1 MGDRSTVSAL
11 VITNADVRT
20 MDPRAPRAEA
30 VAVRGGRIAAV
41 GRAADVTAAAGPDA
55 RTIDAGG
62 RTVVP
67 GFIDPHN
74 HLLSTA
80 ESLASVDARYPGVA
94 GGADLVTRLAAE
106 AARTPAGQWIRAF
119 GMDDA
124 KYPGG
129 RPTRALLDEA
139 TTEHPVIVYHVSG
152 HHAVVN
158 SAALTWR
165 GIGDDVADPAGGRF
179 VRDEAGRLTGMV
191 LDAAMERLLP
201 VAVDIGCHGPNFHT
215 DLPGEQLLGWLAASA
230 PTYLSAGVT
239 TVCDPQVSARELRVY
254 RAARAAGTLPV
265 RTVGMPLSHDLERLT
280 AVGLAGPFG
289 DDRLRIGAMK
299 FYSDGTLLG
308 GTALFGVPYGEHGE
322 FTGSSYHDPDRLV
335 DLVRRAAE
343 QGWQVAIHTQGDLAM
358 DHTMAAIRAA
368 TKVAGDARPRV
379 EHCGHPT
386 PAHVKEFAGHGAIPV
401 NQPNFLYDS
410 GTDFLRRLGPERAH
424 RLQPIRE
431 ELDAGLRPVL
441 SSDSFVSSLRP
452 METIANAVLRR
463 TREGTEIGAEQ
474 AMTVDEALRAHTADA
489 AYALGMEDRI
499 GTLTPGHLA
508 DIAVLDAD
516 LRVTADRDLHG
527 VNARLTVLDGRVA
540 HQA

>member
-1 MGDRSTVSAL
+1 MSAL

-20 MDPRAPRAEA
+20 MDPYAPRAEA
-30 VAVRGGRIAAV
+30 VAVRDGRIAAV
-41 GRAADVTAAAGPDA
+41 GRTTEVTAVAGPDA

-80 ESLASVDARYPGVA
+80 ESLASVDARYPGV
-94 GGADLVTRLAAE
+94 GSGADLVARLAAE

-129 RPTRALLDEA
+129 RPTRTLLDEA

-158 SAALTWR
+158 SAALSRR
-165 GIGDDVADPAGGRF
+165 GIGADVADPAGGRF
-179 VRDEAGRLTGMV
+179 VRDEGGRLTGMV
-191 LDAAMERLLP
+191 LDAAMELLLP

-215 DLPGEQLLGWLAASA
+215 DLPAEQLLAWLAAAA

-308 GTALFGVPYGEHGE
+308 GTALFSVPYGEHGE
-322 FTGSSYHDPDRLV
+322 FAGSSYHDPGRLAG
-335 DLVRRAAE
+335 LVRRAAE
-343 QGWQVAIHTQGDLAM
+343 QGWQVGIHTQGDLAM
-358 DHTMAAIRAA
+358 DHTMAAIREAVKAA
-368 TKVAGDARPRV
+368 GDDARPRV
-379 EHCGHPT
+379 EHCGYPT
-386 PAHVKEFAGHGAIPV
+386 ASHVKEFADHGVIPV
-401 NQPNFLYDS
+401 NQPNFLHDS
-410 GTDFLRRLGPERAH
+410 GTDFVRRLGPERAH

-463 TREGTEIGAEQ
+463 TREGTDIGAEQ

-499 GTLTPGHLA
+499 GTLAPGYLA
-508 DIAVLDAD
+508 DVTVLDAD
-516 LRVTADRDLHG
+516 LRAAADRDLNA
-527 VNARLTVLDGRVA
+527 VNAWLTVLDGRVA
-540 HQA
+540 HRS

>member
-1 MGDRSTVSAL
+1 MSAL

-20 MDPRAPRAEA
+20 MDPRRPRAEA
-30 VAVRGGRIAAV
+30 VAVRDGRVVAV
-41 GRAADVTAAAGPDA
+41 GRAADVEAAAGPDA
-55 RTIDAGG
+55 RRIDAGG
-62 RTVVP
+62 RTVLP
-67 GFIDPHN
+67 GLIDVHN

-80 ESLASVDARYPGVA
+80 EALASVDARYPGVRD
-94 GGADLVTRLAAE
+94 GADLVARIAAE

-129 RPTRALLDEA
+129 RPTRRLLDEA
-139 TTEHPVIVYHVSG
+139 TTAHPVIVYHVSG

-158 SAALTWR
+158 SAALAWR
-165 GIGDDVADPAGGRF
+165 GIGEDVADPAGGRF
-179 VRDEAGRLTGMV
+179 VRDEAGRPTGMV

-215 DLPGEQLLGWLAASA
+215 DLPEEQLLGWLAAA
-230 PTYLSAGVT
+230 GDTYLSAGVT

-254 RAARAAGTLPV
+254 RAARAAGTLPL
-265 RTVGMPLSHDLERLT
+265 RTVGMPLSHQLD
-280 AVGLAGPFG
+280 AMAAIGLAGPFG
-289 DDRLRIGAMK
+289 DDWLRFGAMK

-308 GTALFGVPYGEHGE
+308 GTALFSTPYGEHGE
-322 FTGSSYHDPDRLV
+322 FAGSSYHGPERLTEI
-335 DLVRRAAE
+335 VRRAAG
-343 QGWQVAIHTQGDLAM
+343 QGWQVGIHTQGDLAM

-368 TKVAGDARPRV
+368 MKAAGDGARPRI
-379 EHCGHPT
+379 EHCGYPT
-386 PAHVKEFAGHGAIPV
+386 PAHVREFADHGVIPV

-410 GTDFLRRLGPERAH
+410 GTDFVRRLGADRAH

-452 METIANAVLRR
+452 METVANAVLRR
-463 TREGTEIGAEQ
+463 TREGGEIGAEH

-499 GTLTPGHLA
+499 GTLAPGYLA
-508 DIAVLDAD
+508 DVTVLDAD
-516 LRVTADRDLHG
+516 LRTTAGDALRG
-527 VNARLTVLDGRVA
+527 VDAWLTVLDGRIA